1 VELVAALGVTAVLLA
16 PGLVVNPSAQATGP
30 VASRSPMPRANTGAD
45 SASDL
50 ARRIGQ
56 RHQRVADLTARFV
69 QTYRSGM
76 LAQEVVEKG
85 VVSLKRPGRMLWE
98 YRDPEKKTFVSDGK
112 TFYFYVPADRQV
124 IVRDQAGQRGLPAL
138 LLSGRDD
145 LLEEFD
151 ATLEPPPGPG
161 VQRLRLVPKK
171 ADPEV
176 ERVFLDVDERDR
188 IRAVRV
194 RDAQGNESRFEFTE
208 IRENVGLPD
217 RLFHFE
223 VPRGIEV
230 IAG

>member
-1 VELVAALGVTAVLLA
+1 
-16 PGLVVNPSAQATGP
+16 
-30 VASRSPMPRANTGAD
+30 MPRANAAAD
-45 SASDL
+45 SANDL

-98 YRDPEKKTFVSDGK
+98 YRDPERK

-151 ATLEPPPGPG
+151 ATLEPPP
-161 VQRLRLVPKK
+161 
-171 ADPEV
+171 A
-176 ERVFLDVDERDR
+176 
-188 IRAVRV
+188 
-194 RDAQGNESRFEFTE
+194 
-208 IRENVGLPD
+208 
-217 RLFHFE
+217 
-223 VPRGIEV
+223 
-230 IAG
+230 